1 MLRLRQVALVGADLE
16 NIAADITDVLGL
28 GPAYADPGV
37 NKYGLHNQVWPI
49 GDTFLEVVSPTQPGT
64 TAGRLIDKRG
74 GDGGYMAIFQVDD
87 QASVRTRIEGLGV
100 RIADQSDRNGAS
112 FTHLHPKDVPGA
124 IVSIDAMDPVERW
137 EWGGPDWRANVRSES
152 SVEIRG
158 AEMQLADPDA
168 VSARWAEVLDRPRE
182 AFAEGWR
189 IGVDG
194 GELRFVALQDARGEG
209 LRAFDVAVHDPV
221 AVRARAA
228 ARGCVSKD
236 GDVVLCGTAVRLV
249 QA

>member
-1 MLRLRQVALVGADLE
+1 MLRLRQVALVGADLAK
-16 NIAADITDVLGL
+16 IAADITDVLGL

-87 QASVRTRIEGLGV
+87 LAAARSRIAGLGV
-100 RIADQSDRNGAS
+100 RIADQADRNGAS

-137 EWGGPDWRANVRSES
+137 EWGGPDWRANVRTDLAA
-152 SVEIRG
+152 EICG
-158 AEMQLADPDA
+158 AEMQLEDPDA
-168 VSARWAEVLDRPRE
+168 VSARWAEVLARPRE
-182 AFAEGWR
+182 RAKDGWR

-194 GELRFVALQDARGEG
+194 GELRFTALKDARGEG
-209 LRAFDVAVHDPV
+209 LRAFDVAVHDPA
-221 AVRARAA
+221 AVLARAR
-228 ARGCVSKD
+228 ARGCVSTA
-236 GDVVLCGTAVRLV
+236 GEVTVCGATVRLTK
-249 QA
+249 A